1 MRTLEFGFIESA
13 GEIKFRV
20 VMTNPLESVWLTRV
34 GHVLEL
40 GPAYFLL
47 EILTGDFCQNDLKIN
62 SWFLAKGED

>member
-34 GHVLEL
+34 GNVLEL
-40 GPAYFLL
+40 GPAYF
-47 EILTGDFCQNDLKIN
+47 F
-62 SWFLAKGED
+62 